1 VGFNF
6 SDKNPIKRVA
16 QLCNCTMSS
25 TETEPAAAAAE
36 TAAASTSPPVE
47 EQAAASKVQQPSKP
61 STHLEKEEED
71 TIKPA
76 EPAGKKVEEDQPVET
91 DTVKGTPEVSGEDR
105 LEEPLAEKDPSDPE
119 AKTEEESSES
129 KGGYSLSKEAVEA
142 IAEISDGLKEA
153 FQKQESLLLE
163 TEPNH
168 DEVKEEEKAVVENGH
183 PEPAVE
189 SEGTLKT
196 EGEVQADS
204 AEPTVVEESN
214 GVVEQSKVEVFQEL
228 KEEKAVQD
236 ILQEVIQEVEATSG
250 ERNEAAVAAAAA
262 SLGGSAAA
270 AAGQGIMDSHES
282 LGSSKGSEEAEAT
295 SLEAVDTESVPPS
308 AVPEIELIIKASTID
323 GRRKGACIFCQ
334 EYFMDLYLL
343 AEIKAISLKITTV
356 DMKRPPVDF
365 RSNFEAAQPPILID
379 NMHAILENEKIERHI
394 MKHIPGGH
402 NLFVADPT
410 VEKRLENLYN
420 RFKMM
425 LVRQDDASRRSVVAI
440 LRLINETLE
449 EKGTRFLTGDTLC
462 CFDCELMPKLQHIRV
477 AGRFFLDFDIPSE
490 MTHLWKYI
498 REMYEL
504 DAFVQSC
511 PADQDIIHIYKMQRM
526 NTLTRRQT
534 KTREELEAPTYLTS
548 LPSNVVI

>member
-1 VGFNF
+1 MLSLSFLKCWVISL
-6 SDKNPIKRVA
+6 SD
-16 QLCNCTMSS
+16 
-25 TETEPAAAAAE
+25 
-36 TAAASTSPPVE
+36 
-47 EQAAASKVQQPSKP
+47 
-61 STHLEKEEED
+61 H
-71 TIKPA
+71 
-76 EPAGKKVEEDQPVET
+76 
-91 DTVKGTPEVSGEDR
+91 
-105 LEEPLAEKDPSDPE
+105 LEEPLAEKDPSDPK

-282 LGSSKGSEEAEAT
+282 LGSSKVS
-295 SLEAVDTESVPPS
+295 P
-308 AVPEIELIIKASTID
+308 
-323 GRRKGACIFCQ
+323 
-334 EYFMDLYLL
+334 
-343 AEIKAISLKITTV
+343 
-356 DMKRPPVDF
+356 
-365 RSNFEAAQPPILID
+365 
-379 NMHAILENEKIERHI
+379 
-394 MKHIPGGH
+394 
-402 NLFVADPT
+402 
-410 VEKRLENLYN
+410 
-420 RFKMM
+420 
-425 LVRQDDASRRSVVAI
+425 
-440 LRLINETLE
+440 
-449 EKGTRFLTGDTLC
+449 
-462 CFDCELMPKLQHIRV
+462 
-477 AGRFFLDFDIPSE
+477 
-490 MTHLWKYI
+490 
-498 REMYEL
+498 
-504 DAFVQSC
+504 
-511 PADQDIIHIYKMQRM
+511 HIYIMHLLKA
-526 NTLTRRQT
+526 L
-534 KTREELEAPTYLTS
+534 S
-548 LPSNVVI
+548 LFDFL